1 MCAHC
6 LGHLPA
12 ASCASRS
19 NSGPYPW
26 HLDLLPAGCGSMGEA
41 GAIELR
47 LHTCLGLPAAGS
59 AVVAEVSEL
68 YGPAYMSQPQ
78 VSGT

>member
-1 MCAHC
+1 
-6 LGHLPA
+6 
-12 ASCASRS
+12 
-19 NSGPYPW
+19 
-26 HLDLLPAGCGSMGEA
+26 MGEA